1 MNIKELK
8 EKLQNDGFIDFGEL
22 HIKTYLPLIH
32 KKILVDN
39 ICTDLIEYDENSL
52 AFVNEIQKKI
62 SISVAVLLNYCNVEI
77 LEEDNMDGVIET
89 LDLLFETGKYS
100 EIEEYIGNDLDEL
113 KLAIETEIENIKLR
127 NNSLESIVAKGLN
140 KIIEK
145 LPDKKQIRSL
155 SKSLIKDINKL
166 EPEKLKYVNEM
177 VDAIKNG
184 K

>member
-22 HIKTYLPLIH
+22 NIKTYLPLLN
-32 KKILVDN
+32 KKILIDN
-39 ICTDLIEYDENSL
+39 ICTDLVEYDENGM

-62 SISVAVLLNYCNVEI
+62 SIAIAVLLNYCDVEI
-77 LEEDNMDGVIET
+77 LEEDNMDDIIET
-89 LDLLFETGKYS
+89 LDLLFKTGEYYK
-100 EIEEYIGNDLDEL
+100 IEEYIGNDLSEL
-113 KLAIETEIENIKLR
+113 LWAVETEIENIKLR

-177 VDAIKNG
+177 VDIIKNG

>member
-39 ICTDLIEYDENSL
+39 ICTDLIEYDENGL
-52 AFVNEIQKKI
+52 AFANEIQKKI
-62 SISVAVLLNYCNVEI
+62 SISIAVLLNYCNIEI
-77 LEEDNMDGVIET
+77 LEEDNMDDVIET
-89 LDLLFETGKYS
+89 LDLLFKTGEYYK
-100 EIEEYIGNDLDEL
+100 IEEYIGNDLDEL
-113 KLAIETEIENIKLR
+113 KWAVETEIENIKLR

-140 KIIEK
+140 KLVEK
-145 LPDKKQIRSL
+145 LPNDKQLKSL
-155 SKSLIKDINKL
+155 SKSVIKDINKL
-166 EPEKLKYVNEM
+166 DWDKVPMLKEM
-177 VDAIKNG
+177 WQTANG